1 MEKLLKDRHLQALLV
16 LCIIYATYWTL
27 YGNYQYTTYNDQFF
41 DMGAFMSTFYQHLS
55 CPNVA
60 GLQYLVFSNHIAP
73 FLLLVLPF
81 FALFPYPI
89 VLFAIQAIFLALAA
103 MAIYFVCKDLLNS
116 RNIGLVLAFAFL
128 ISPAVR
134 GLTIYDFHEE
144 AFIPLLYILS
154 FYFLWKADRKH
165 FIIAYSLMLG
175 VFEPSVVVGLAL
187 LAGLLFYELLYD
199 RGISKDHAAYEKRMR
214 LIAIGVA
221 ITILFG
227 LFYFGLDAYLLN
239 AYQSAPYSSVPPI
252 EKVIPFLSVQINSL
266 VNSTTVQSIP
276 GHSLYL
282 AYYGPIG
289 TAIEFLGFGITS
301 LISPVLS
308 MILLSPWLG
317 ELFIMGNVS
326 FAFPESQYL
335 GFFSGASVV
344 AAIMGLLIIKERR
357 TFLSRWI
364 RYGSRRFE
372 LSYIFCTLLAAII
385 ISALILMGTNSVQS
399 LLLDNAPAINYTQI
413 NSAIAAIP
421 LNTSVMAQ
429 SDLSP
434 HLYGHCSLELAPI
447 NRQWISTY
455 TPTVFWFKPQYIILD
470 KKLSG
475 YYLMV
480 DNGAGF
486 GVYNYAKG
494 NYTEVYN
501 KSGVYIL
508 KEIN

>member
-1 MEKLLKDRHLQALLV
+1 
-16 LCIIYATYWTL
+16 
-27 YGNYQYTTYNDQFF
+27 
-41 DMGAFMSTFYQHLS
+41 
-55 CPNVA
+55 
-60 GLQYLVFSNHIAP
+60 
-73 FLLLVLPF
+73 
-81 FALFPYPI
+81 
-89 VLFAIQAIFLALAA
+89 
-103 MAIYFVCKDLLNS
+103 
-116 RNIGLVLAFAFL
+116 
-128 ISPAVR
+128 
-134 GLTIYDFHEE
+134 
-144 AFIPLLYILS
+144 
-154 FYFLWKADRKH
+154 
-165 FIIAYSLMLG
+165 MLG

-187 LAGLLFYELLYD
+187 LAGLLFYELLYG
-199 RGISKDHAAYEKRMR
+199 RGTSKDHAAYGKRMR

-326 FAFPESQYL
+326 FAFPENQYL

-344 AAIMGLLIIKERR
+344 AAIMGLLIIKEKR

-372 LSYIFCTLLAAII
+372 LSYIFCTLFAAII

-421 LNTSVMAQ
+421 LNASVMAQ

-447 NRQWISTY
+447 NRQWISAY

-470 KKLSG
+470 KRLSG